1 MKYFKEGDY
10 YVNLVHPSFRSVIGD
25 EDFTDVVS
33 DFSKFSYLGVDV
45 MGDTIRLI
53 NTPDKGFIFVR
64 YPSSDGKFIRAN
76 EILKIRR
83 KKKMEEEKIKVT
95 SAEII
100 VTCKPKKNPYYEIKY
115 LEVGKDEYT
124 IGYGS
129 YDLGLVN
136 NWYNNCFEIVT
147 EELTPAERIRR
158 LEEEKTTLELQIK
171 NQEKYDEIRKI
182 GDELALYMK
191 ALQDSGFSRD
201 EAMQIFMITSMNAVI
216 PPFLRR

>member
-1 MKYFKEGDY
+1 MKYVKEGDY
-10 YVNLVHPSFRSVIGD
+10 YVNLVHPSFISVIDD
-25 EDFTDVVS
+25 EDFTDMIS

-64 YPSSDGKFIRAN
+64 YPSVDGKFIRAN
-76 EILKIRR
+76 EILKI
-83 KKKMEEEKIKVT
+83 KEEEKMNEAGMT
-95 SAEII
+95 R
-100 VTCKPKKNPYYEIKY
+100 
-115 LEVGKDEYT
+115 
-124 IGYGS
+124 
-129 YDLGLVN
+129 
-136 NWYNNCFEIVT
+136 
-147 EELTPAERIRR
+147 ELTPEERIEQ
-158 LEEEKTTLELQIK
+158 LEKEKAALELQIK

-201 EAMQIFMITSMNAVI
+201 EAMQIFMMTSMNAVI

>member
-1 MKYFKEGDY
+1 MKILKEGDY
-10 YVNLVHPSFRSVIGD
+10 YVNLVHPSLRSAIDD
-25 EDFTDVVS
+25 EDFTDIVS

-53 NTPDKGFIFVR
+53 NTQDKGFIFVR

-83 KKKMEEEKIKVT
+83 KKKMNE
-95 SAEII
+95 AGM
-100 VTCKPKKNPYYEIKY
+100 NR
-115 LEVGKDEYT
+115 
-124 IGYGS
+124 
-129 YDLGLVN
+129 
-136 NWYNNCFEIVT
+136 
-147 EELTPAERIRR
+147 ELTPEDRIEQ
-158 LEEEKTTLELQIK
+158 LEKEKAALELQIK

>member
-1 MKYFKEGDY
+1 M
-10 YVNLVHPSFRSVIGD
+10 S
-25 EDFTDVVS
+25 
-33 DFSKFSYLGVDV
+33 
-45 MGDTIRLI
+45 
-53 NTPDKGFIFVR
+53 
-64 YPSSDGKFIRAN
+64 
-76 EILKIRR
+76 
-83 KKKMEEEKIKVT
+83 EEKIKVT

-100 VTCKPKKNPYYEIKY
+100 VRCEPKKNPYYEIKY
-115 LEVGKDEYT
+115 LEVGRDEYT

-158 LEEEKTTLELQIK
+158 LEEEKATLELQIK
-171 NQEKYDEIRKI
+171 NRAKYDEIRKI

-201 EAMQIFMITSMNAVI
+201 EVMQIFTITMTGNMI

>member
-1 MKYFKEGDY
+1 MKKLKEGDCY
-10 YVNLVHPSFRSVIGD
+10 INLAHPSLRSVTDD
-25 EDFTDVVS
+25 EDFTDIVS

-64 YPSSDGKFIRAN
+64 YPSVDGKFIRLN
-76 EILKIRR
+76 EILKI
-83 KKKMEEEKIKVT
+83 KEEEKMNE
-95 SAEII
+95 AGM
-100 VTCKPKKNPYYEIKY
+100 NR
-115 LEVGKDEYT
+115 
-124 IGYGS
+124 
-129 YDLGLVN
+129 
-136 NWYNNCFEIVT
+136 
-147 EELTPAERIRR
+147 ELTPEERIEQ
-158 LEEEKTTLELQIK
+158 LEKEKEMLQKQIK

-201 EAMQIFMITSMNAVI
+201 EAMQIFMITSMNSVI

>member
-1 MKYFKEGDY
+1 MKKLKENWKVLLIALAGIFAVILLCVFSVQNAQNRAFALEEQ
-10 YVNLVHPSFRSVIGD
+10 VNSA
-25 EDFTDVVS
+25 ES
-33 DFSKFSYLGVDV
+33 DIKIQEKRRVDV

-83 KKKMEEEKIKVT
+83 KKKMNE
-95 SAEII
+95 AGM
-100 VTCKPKKNPYYEIKY
+100 NR
-115 LEVGKDEYT
+115 
-124 IGYGS
+124 
-129 YDLGLVN
+129 
-136 NWYNNCFEIVT
+136 
-147 EELTPAERIRR
+147 ELTPEERIEQ
-158 LEEEKTTLELQIK
+158 LEKERAALELQIK

-201 EAMQIFMITSMNAVI
+201 EAMQIFTITM
-216 PPFLRR
+216 RR

>member
-1 MKYFKEGDY
+1 MKYLKEGDY
-10 YVNLVHPSFRSVIGD
+10 YINLVHPSLRSIIDD
-25 EDFTDVVS
+25 EDFTDIVS

-45 MGDTIRLI
+45 MGDTIQLI

-83 KKKMEEEKIKVT
+83 KKKMNEAGMNI
-95 SAEII
+95 
-100 VTCKPKKNPYYEIKY
+100 
-115 LEVGKDEYT
+115 
-124 IGYGS
+124 
-129 YDLGLVN
+129 
-136 NWYNNCFEIVT
+136 
-147 EELTPAERIRR
+147 ELTPEERIEQ
-158 LEEEKTTLELQIK
+158 LEKEKAALELEIK

-201 EAMQIFMITSMNAVI
+201 EAMQIFMITMMGNMI

>member
-1 MKYFKEGDY
+1 MKILKEGDY
-10 YVNLVHPSFRSVIGD
+10 YVNLVHPSLRSAIDD
-25 EDFTDVVS
+25 EDFTDMVS
-33 DFSKFSYLGVDV
+33 DFSKFSYLGVDI

-64 YPSSDGKFIRAN
+64 YPSVDGKFIRLN
-76 EILKIRR
+76 EILKV
-83 KKKMEEEKIKVT
+83 KEEEKMNEAGMT
-95 SAEII
+95 R
-100 VTCKPKKNPYYEIKY
+100 
-115 LEVGKDEYT
+115 
-124 IGYGS
+124 
-129 YDLGLVN
+129 
-136 NWYNNCFEIVT
+136 
-147 EELTPAERIRR
+147 ELTPEERIEQ
-158 LEEEKTTLELQIK
+158 LEKEKEMLRKQIK